1 MEYVKIL
8 ESMVRSIRLKLNAKE
23 IPQEYA
29 AISKSVAAILDQSP
43 VSPFIGS
50 NSWVIAPEKKKTE
63 KSFLQM
69 IHTSV
74 FRNQEL
80 GMKRIL

>member
-1 MEYVKIL
+1 MEWVNFGIDGSFNTTKI
-8 ESMVRSIRLKLNAKE
+8 KNAKE

-50 NSWVIAPEKKKTE
+50 NGWVVQKKLKRK
-63 KSFLQM
+63 KSFC
-69 IHTSV
+69 
-74 FRNQEL
+74 
-80 GMKRIL
+80 K

>member
-1 MEYVKIL
+1 
-8 ESMVRSIRLKLNAKE
+8 MVRSIRLKLETLK

-50 NSWVIAPEKKKTE
+50 NGWVVQKKLKSK
-63 KSFLQM
+63 KSFC
-69 IHTSV
+69 
-74 FRNQEL
+74 
-80 GMKRIL
+80 K